1 MHGLKG
7 ERVLMR
13 IYVEEQDK
21 FQGKPVH
28 TAIIETLFK
37 QRYAGATVLRGTLG
51 FGASS
56 HIHHDHIL
64 ALRRDDPVIV
74 EVVDTEE
81 RIMAILPTL
90 DAMIG
95 GGLIT
100 LEKVR
105 VIMYRPRPTT
115 AERDEDTRID
125 ITGSWRIQ
133 P

>member
-13 IYVEEQDK
+13 IYVEERDK
-21 FQGKPVH
+21 YHGKPVH
-28 TAIIETLFK
+28 AAITETLLK
-37 QRYAGATVLRGTLG
+37 QHYAGATVLRGTLG

-56 HIHHDHIL
+56 HVHRDHF
-64 ALRRDDPVIV
+64 LRSDDPVIV

-95 GGLIT
+95 GGLVT
-100 LEKVR
+100 LEHVQ
-105 VIMYRPRPTT
+105 VIVYR
-115 AERDEDTRID
+115 
-125 ITGSWRIQ
+125 
-133 P
+133 

>member
-13 IYVEEQDK
+13 IYVEERDMYR
-21 FQGKPVH
+21 GKPVH
-28 TAIIETLFK
+28 AAITETLFK
-37 QRYAGATVLRGTLG
+37 QHYAGATVLRGTLG

-56 HIHHDHIL
+56 HIHRDRVL
-64 ALRRDDPVIV
+64 SSDDPVIV

-95 GGLIT
+95 GGMVT
-100 LEKVR
+100 LERVD
-105 VIMYRPRPTT
+105 VIMYR
-115 AERDEDTRID
+115 
-125 ITGSWRIQ
+125 
-133 P
+133 

>member
-7 ERVLMR
+7 KRVLMR
-13 IYVEEQDK
+13 IYVEERDMLR
-21 FQGKPVH
+21 GKPVY
-28 TAIIETLFK
+28 TAITETLLK
-37 QRYAGATVLRGTLG
+37 ERYAGATVLRGLLG

-56 HIHHDHIL
+56 HVHRDHVL
-64 ALRRDDPVIV
+64 AIRSDDPVII

-100 LEKVR
+100 LERVR
-105 VIMYRPRPTT
+105 VIMYRPQPTT
-115 AERDEDTRID
+115 AERDEDSQIE
-125 ITGSWRIQ
+125 ISGSWRAVE
-133 P
+133 